1 MSMYPREIV
10 EAIKDRSDIVDL
22 IGSYV
27 SLKRAGS
34 NYNGLC
40 PFHSE
45 RTPSFT
51 VFPDNQS
58 FFCFGCEAGGDAF
71 TFIMRTEN
79 LDYKGAI
86 EFLAKRGGVEL
97 PTDGYEERRGVSR
110 KRVYEMNLKAARF
123 WRECLMDPRLGR
135 EGMEYL
141 TQKRGLP
148 LPIIR
153 RFGLGYAPND
163 YTALTS
169 LLLKEG
175 YTPEEIKEAFLG
187 SISQKNGRV
196 YDLFRDRVMF
206 PVMDNMGNVIAFSG
220 RDVGG
225 QDNRKYVNS
234 SDTPVFQKRRNLFAL
249 NFARN
254 HCADQLILCEGN
266 IDVVSLH
273 AAGFENAVASLGTA
287 LTDEQARI
295 LAKYTKQVVLAYD
308 ADEAGQRA
316 AHRAMGIFAKV
327 GLDVRILQMQGAK
340 DPDEYIRKY
349 GAERFRQLVKNSR
362 TGFEFKLQSVLN
374 RYDIDIPDQKIK
386 AAHELCAI
394 IARVPSSAEREV
406 YLHAVSERLSLSQDS
421 LQKDVESAAR
431 QNVRAGKQQEGQQ
444 ARLSAMGI
452 RDKVNPEAAG
462 NLRAA
467 TAEEAILGLLLL
479 YGEHRRAVSAGQISL
494 TPDSFVTTFHRNAF
508 TIIMT
513 LEDTEG
519 GFEFSLLG
527 EYFTVEEMGRLARLE
542 QARRRLSENG
552 TAVLR
557 AAVNALA
564 QAKETR
570 VAKDAPP
577 VEGIHRILAEKRKH
591 KGGGGVP
598 PDVPIATRSEGEAEP
613 GPDPDKTKQ

>member
-22 IGSYV
+22 IGTYV

-45 RTPSFT
+45 KTPSFT

-97 PTDGYEERRGVSR
+97 PTDGREERRGVSR
-110 KRVYEMNLKAARF
+110 KRVFEMNLIAARF
-123 WRECLMDPRLGR
+123 WRECLFDPNIGKVGMD
-135 EGMEYL
+135 YL
-141 TQKRGLP
+141 TEKRGLP
-148 LPIIR
+148 LSIIR
-153 RFGLGYAPND
+153 RFGIGYAPND
-163 YTALTS
+163 FGALTAVLRKNGFS
-169 LLLKEG
+169 D
-175 YTPEEIKEAFLG
+175 EEMKEAFLCG
-187 SISQKNGRV
+187 ISQKSGRAF
-196 YDLFRDRVMF
+196 DMFRDRVMF
-206 PVMDNMGNVIAFSG
+206 PVIDNTGNVIAFSG

-234 SDTPVFQKRRNLFAL
+234 SDTPAFQKRRNLFAL
-249 NFARN
+249 NFAKN

-295 LAKYTKQVVLAYD
+295 LAKYTKQVILAYD
-308 ADEAGQRA
+308 SDEAGQRA

-340 DPDEYIRKY
+340 DPDEYIKKF
-349 GAERFRQLVKNSR
+349 GAEKFRQLVKNSR
-362 TGFEFKLQSVLN
+362 TGFEFKLQSVLS
-374 RYDIDIPDQKIK
+374 RHDLTIPDEKIK
-386 AAHELCAI
+386 AAAELCSI
-394 IARVPSSAEREV
+394 ISKVYSSAEREV
-406 YLHAVSERLSLSQDS
+406 YIHAVAERLSLSEDS
-421 LQKDVESAAR
+421 LRKDVESAIR
-431 QNVRAGKQQEGQQ
+431 RNMKEGKQQESQQ

-462 NLRAA
+462 NIRAA
-467 TAEEAILGLLLL
+467 AAEEAILGLLLL
-479 YGEHRRAVSAGQISL
+479 YGEHRKAVATGQIPL
-494 TPDSFVTTFHRNAF
+494 TRDSFVTAFHRNAF
-508 TIIMT
+508 TVIMT
-513 LEDTEG
+513 LEESDG
-519 GFEFSLLG
+519 GFDFALLG
-527 EYFTVEEMGRLARLE
+527 EYFSVEEMGRLARLE
-542 QARRRLSENG
+542 QARRALTENG
-552 TAVLR
+552 TSVLR
-557 AAVNALA
+557 AAADTLA
-564 QAKETR
+564 QAKESHA
-570 VAKDAPP
+570 AKEAPP
-577 VEGIHRILAEKRKH
+577 VDSINMILAGKRRRRKE
-591 KGGGGVP
+591 
-598 PDVPIATRSEGEAEP
+598 DADNNS
-613 GPDPDKTKQ
+613 

>member
-22 IGSYV
+22 IGTYV

-45 RTPSFT
+45 KTPSFT

-97 PTDGYEERRGVSR
+97 PTDGREERRGVSR
-110 KRVYEMNLKAARF
+110 KRVFEMNLIAARF
-123 WRECLMDPRLGR
+123 WRECLFDPNIGKV
-135 EGMEYL
+135 GMEYL
-141 TQKRGLP
+141 TEKRGLP
-148 LPIIR
+148 LSIIR
-153 RFGLGYAPND
+153 RFGIGYAPND
-163 YTALTS
+163 FGALTAVLRKNGFS
-169 LLLKEG
+169 D
-175 YTPEEIKEAFLG
+175 EEMKEAFLCG
-187 SISQKNGRV
+187 ISQKSGRAF
-196 YDLFRDRVMF
+196 DMFRDRVMF
-206 PVMDNMGNVIAFSG
+206 PVIDNTGNVIAFSG

-234 SDTPVFQKRRNLFAL
+234 SDTPAFQKRRNLFAL
-249 NFARN
+249 NFAKN

-295 LAKYTKQVVLAYD
+295 LAKYTKQVILAYD
-308 ADEAGQRA
+308 SDEAGQRA

-340 DPDEYIRKY
+340 DPDEYIKKF
-349 GAERFRQLVKNSR
+349 GAEKFRQLIKNSR
-362 TGFEFKLQSVLN
+362 TGFEFKLQSVLAKH
-374 RYDIDIPDQKIK
+374 DLAIPDEKIK
-386 AAHELCAI
+386 AAAELCSI
-394 IARVPSSAEREV
+394 ISKVYSSAEREV
-406 YLHAVSERLSLSQDS
+406 YIHAVAERLSLSEDS
-421 LQKDVESAAR
+421 LRKDVESAIR
-431 QNVRAGKQQEGQQ
+431 RNMKEGKQQESQQ

-462 NLRAA
+462 NIRAA
-467 TAEEAILGLLLL
+467 AAEEAILGLLLL
-479 YGEHRRAVSAGQISL
+479 YGEHRKAVATGQIPL
-494 TPDSFVTTFHRNAF
+494 TRDSFVTAFHRNAF
-508 TIIMT
+508 TVIMT
-513 LEDTEG
+513 LEESDG
-519 GFEFSLLG
+519 GFDFALLG
-527 EYFTVEEMGRLARLE
+527 EYFSVEEMGRLARLE
-542 QARRRLSENG
+542 QARRALSENG
-552 TAVLR
+552 TSVLR
-557 AAVNALA
+557 AAAETLSLA
-564 QAKETR
+564 KDRQAAKE
-570 VAKDAPP
+570 AAP
-577 VEGIHRILAEKRKH
+577 VDSIHMILEGKRKRRKEDADNH
-591 KGGGGVP
+591 
-598 PDVPIATRSEGEAEP
+598 S
-613 GPDPDKTKQ
+613 